1 MKKNFLLSFCLMC
14 TCCVC
19 ACSST
24 PDTDEQKASYDYE
37 EASESNPASAPNE
50 AFLSGKC
57 GTNGVSCNDTALINY
72 TKTEADY
79 RAYGERTKRDHLYT
93 QASAGNNLTATIR
106 PGIEEDVVVESTFV
120 EEKKK
125 KSKKEAPVFDD
136 GVFEQTT
143 AEKIEEPEVLPQPE
157 VRLADNIIKPE
168 APKEVKKQKYEV
180 TSITLDGQT
189 EPSYRVVCANPDC
202 TEVQKIK
209 KTVGED
215 GSVYETI
222 CEDDCDDVM
231 NDDTFSSEFSEESFD
246 IDDYV
251 KDDNNGD
258 DIEFKEIGKTT
269 IAADI
274 DVKDIKVSDNIVM
287 TWDAEEGDNLR
298 ELLTKW
304 SAMSGWKLLW
314 NTNRNYVLNAGVTF
328 KGKFADVSSAL
339 IRAFAR
345 ARPAPI
351 ATFYKGNRVIVVETM
366 ENENAY

>member
-1 MKKNFLLSFCLMC
+1 MRKEFLLSFCLMC
-14 TCCVC
+14 TCSIC

-24 PDTDEQKASYDYE
+24 SNNEGKNASYDYTVIEE
-37 EASESNPASAPNE
+37 EAVSINTASAPNE
-50 AFLSGKC
+50 AYLAGQC
-57 GTNGVSCNDTALINY
+57 GANGVSCNDTPLINY

-106 PGIEEDVVVESTFV
+106 PGIEEDVVTEAIVS
-120 EEKKK
+120 EKKK
-125 KSKKEAPVFDD
+125 IQKPVLDD
-136 GVFEQTT
+136 GVFAQTT
-143 AEKIEEPEVLPQPE
+143 VQKVEEPVTLSKPE
-157 VRLADNIIKPE
+157 VKHADNIIK
-168 APKEVKKQKYEV
+168 
-180 TSITLDGQT
+180 LDT
-189 EPSYRVVCANPDC
+189 PDSSKDNRKEPSYEVVCTDPNC

-209 KTVGED
+209 KTIGED
-215 GSVYETI
+215 GSVYEII
-222 CEDDCDDVM
+222 CDEECDDVM
-231 NDDTFSSEFSEESFD
+231 SDDTFSSEFTEESFD
-246 IDDYV
+246 IADYV
-251 KDDNNGD
+251 KDDD
-258 DIEFKEIGKTT
+258 SDEAIEFKEIGKTIT
-269 IAADI
+269 ADVDLKEIKI
-274 DVKDIKVSDNIVM
+274 DDNVIL

-314 NTNRNYVLNAGVTF
+314 NTNRNYVLNAGVMF
-328 KGKFADVSSAL
+328 KGKFVDVSSAL